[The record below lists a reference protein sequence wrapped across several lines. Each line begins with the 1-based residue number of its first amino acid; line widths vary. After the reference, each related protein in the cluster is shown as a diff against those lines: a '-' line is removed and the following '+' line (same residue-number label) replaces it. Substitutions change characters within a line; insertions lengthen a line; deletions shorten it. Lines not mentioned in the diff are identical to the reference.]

1 MSVKL
6 TENEMQELQNRFS
19 IVLVNESISND
30 IIIHTLSTGRIVKGS
45 ISENNVL
52 QVKSVSD
59 YLCG

>member
-19 IVLVNESISND
+19 IVLVNESISDD
-30 IIIHTLSTGRIVKGS
+30 IIIHTLLTGRIVKGS

>member
-19 IVLVNESISND
+19 IVLVNESISDD

>member
-6 TENEMQELQNRFS
+6 TENEMKELQSRFS
-19 IVLVNESISND
+19 IVLVNESISNET
-30 IIIHTLSTGRIVKGS
+30 IIHTLSTGRIVKGT
-45 ISENNVL
+45 ISENSVL